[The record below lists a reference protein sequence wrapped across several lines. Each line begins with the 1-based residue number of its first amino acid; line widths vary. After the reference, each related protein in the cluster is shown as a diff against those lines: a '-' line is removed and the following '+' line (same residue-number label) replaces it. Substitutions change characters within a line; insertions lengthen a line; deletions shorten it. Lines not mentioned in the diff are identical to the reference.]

1 MRIAILGSVV
11 LPVPPKAQGGTEWI
25 AYYQTKGLVKRGHQ
39 VTLFAPEGSHTN
51 AELVTVGK
59 GNMFSYPFD
68 PIQMESSRKLRLEMS
83 YLTILLQ
90 RLKENNNKFDI
101 ILNNIRGG
109 ESLLLPFAQMLKKPL
124 ISVLHLPIF
133 EELVDIFRQFNA
145 SLITI
150 SNSQR
155 KNFPDLNYVA
165 TVYNGVDVNK
175 FTFNENPRD
184 YLLMVGTIGQHK
196 NQGAAIRVAKALG
209 IKLILA
215 GRIRDQDYFDE
226 LKQNIDGEQI
236 VWKETLEFDE
246 KVKLYQKAHAFLFPI
261 FWEEPFGLVMIE
273 SMSCGTPVIGFG
285 NGAVPEVVVD
295 GQTGFIINNEDEMV
309 EAVRKIDSIDRK
321 RCRQHVEANFTIGR
335 MVNDYE
341 TACLIVEKL

>member
-1 MRIAILGSVV
+1 MRIAILGSVA

-39 VTLFAPEGSHTN
+39 VTLFASEGSHTN
-51 AELVTVGK
+51 AELVTVGE

-145 SLITI
+145 PLITI
-150 SNSQR
+150 SNNQR
-155 KNFPDLNYVA
+155 KNFPNLNYIA
-165 TVYNGVDVNK
+165 TVYNGVDTK
-175 FTFNENPRD
+175 EFTFEKKSGD
-184 YLLMVGTIGQHK
+184 YLLMVGSIGWHK
-196 NQGAAIRVAKALG
+196 NQGAAIRVAKKLG
-209 IKLILA
+209 MKLILA
-215 GRIRDQDYFDE
+215 GRIRDSDYFDE
-226 LKQNIDGEQI
+226 LKEDIGGERI
-236 VWKETLEFDE
+236 VWKEQLSFEE
-246 KVKLYQKAHAFLFPI
+246 KIKIYQGAKAFLFPI
-261 FWEEPFGLVMIE
+261 LWEEPFGLVMIE
-273 SMSCGTPVIGFG
+273 AMSCGTPVIAF
-285 NGAVPEVVVD
+285 NRGAVPEVVVD
-295 GQTGFIINNEDEMV
+295 GETGFIVDNEDRMID
-309 EAVRKIDSIDRK
+309 AIRKIDSIDRK
-321 RCRQHVEANFTIGR
+321 RCRQHVEANFTIER